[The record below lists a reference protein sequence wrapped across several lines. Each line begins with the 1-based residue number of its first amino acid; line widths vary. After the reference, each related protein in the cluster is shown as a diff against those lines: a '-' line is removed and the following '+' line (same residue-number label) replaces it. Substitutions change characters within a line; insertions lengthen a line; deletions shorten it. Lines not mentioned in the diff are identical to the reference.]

1 MSQITYSCI
10 TKKGETTTTEDCSTK
25 VSCYEGVCW
34 DTSYPSDSDFAKAVA
49 AKEAAREAGV
59 YGSDGEL
66 FGGEDESC
74 RKGYGGIKNCC
85 GKSSGAETNFS
96 IMGQAVSTVGGGLAS
111 YGSKYMYDFAYN
123 NVEWVKQGASALGAA
138 APSAPTLSFS
148 VYGLSYAVGGTIP
161 ATGMLG
167 GPVYGLGGGFYFDPY
182 SFAIAV
188 AIQVVMEL
196 KSCEPEEQQLGMH
209 RGANLC
215 HLVGSYCSKKS
226 LVHASKPL
234 RRTAATT
241 LCLQKSSTNRASH
254 R

>member
-1 MSQITYSCI
+1 
-10 TKKGETTTTEDCSTK
+10 
-25 VSCYEGVCW
+25 
-34 DTSYPSDSDFAKAVA
+34 
-49 AKEAAREAGV
+49 
-59 YGSDGEL
+59 
-66 FGGEDESC
+66 
-74 RKGYGGIKNCC
+74 
-85 GKSSGAETNFS
+85 
-96 IMGQAVSTVGGGLAS
+96 MGQAVSTVGGGLAS

-182 SFAIAV
+182 SFALAV

-215 HLVGSYCSKKS
+215 HFVGSYCSKRS
-226 LVHASKPL
+226 SVLAWKPPRLTAAITRCL
-234 RRTAATT
+234 RR
-241 LCLQKSSTNRASH
+241 SSTSKANLRLVKVGVRPKALVVVDSQS
-254 R
+254 RSSRKLTFQRSIFPSLWMTS

>member
-1 MSQITYSCI
+1 
-10 TKKGETTTTEDCSTK
+10 
-25 VSCYEGVCW
+25 
-34 DTSYPSDSDFAKAVA
+34 
-49 AKEAAREAGV
+49 
-59 YGSDGEL
+59 
-66 FGGEDESC
+66 
-74 RKGYGGIKNCC
+74 
-85 GKSSGAETNFS
+85 
-96 IMGQAVSTVGGGLAS
+96 MGQSVSTVGGGLAS

-182 SFAIAV
+182 SFALAV

-215 HLVGSYCSKKS
+215 HFVGSYCSKKVFGACLETTEAYCCYNS
-226 LVHASKPL
+226 VLAKIINEQGKPQIGKGWGTPESPSCGGFTVEEFQKIDFSALDLSEFVDDIMNATVLPEVKNIQDDISKKASDN
-234 RRTAATT
+234 TY
-241 LCLQKSSTNRASH
+241 N
-254 R
+254 